1 MTRRLFILLLSF
13 GLFGCDADMVKE
25 FVAPPEVK
33 NIQLAN
39 FSVEDKQAVFELSL
53 YNPNPFPLPISGM
66 AGDISLNNLHIGSL
80 EAQSEQHLAAYGTQT
95 VTLPVSLDPNAL
107 LEAAKSVLLQG
118 KANYNFNGNVSTS
131 LGQVPFTKEGEL
143 SAKDI
148 LSSIMKLR

>member
-13 GLFGCDADMVKE
+13 SLFGCNADMVKE
-25 FVAPPEVK
+25 FIATPEVK
-33 NIQLAN
+33 NIQLAD
-39 FSVEDKQAVFELSL
+39 FSVENKQAVFELSL
-53 YNPNPFPLPISGM
+53 YNPNPFPLPLSGM
-66 AGDISLNNLHIGSL
+66 SGDISLNEQHIGSL
-80 EAQSEQHLAAYGTQT
+80 EAQSEQSLAAYGTQT

-107 LEAAKSVLLQG
+107 LTAAKSVLFKG
-118 KANYNFNGNVSTS
+118 KANYNFNGNVGTS

>member
-1 MTRRLFILLLSF
+1 MRKILLCLVTILILTNGS
-13 GLFGCDADMVKE
+13 
-25 FVAPPEVK
+25 
-33 NIQLAN
+33 LAQ
-39 FSVEDKQAVFELSL
+39 EKTD
-53 YNPNPFPLPISGM
+53 
-66 AGDISLNNLHIGSL
+66 DISLNNLHIGSL

-118 KANYNFNGNVSTS
+118 KANYNFNGNVGTS